1 MAHLRNKPSG
11 KPAGEAGDQN
21 RCTLH
26 APSICDHRGV
36 RRLKVEYRGE
46 RTGQPEIRVTI
57 PRGPRAGTWAFLH
70 QHAFVLDLGRT
81 ESGWFVNAPDGSE
94 LFRPAVAGM
103 FTTLRPVLAELLGAE
118 TAEEVLRRLVRHP
131 G

>member
-1 MAHLRNKPSG
+1 
-11 KPAGEAGDQN
+11 
-21 RCTLH
+21 
-26 APSICDHRGV
+26 V

-81 ESGWFVNAPDGSE
+81 ESGWFVTAPDGSE

-103 FTTLRPVLAELLGAE
+103 FTTLRPVLEELFGAE